1 MIKKMR
7 VHEESCKLK
16 KTPILVITGDPSENE
31 KLKCLNV
38 LEANGFMNK
47 PIKLCILKENIKK
60 IFGIC
65 NDMEEEEKLESF
77 LLEEDHFETNLKNE
91 VVIIDNDKLSTGRLV
106 LSLQKKDYTVTEFFN
121 HQQVSFYYYLIH
133 PLFQA
138 IDYYK
143 RNCDSI
149 PIILISNKLLREIS
163 VRGIKKLR
171 EFESIEL
178 YVFVINVI
186 RK

>member
-1 MIKKMR
+1 MR
-7 VHEESCKLK
+7 V
-16 KTPILVITGDPSENE
+16 IVTGGLGYIGSH
-31 KLKCLNV
+31 
-38 LEANGFMNK
+38 
-47 PIKLCILKENIKK
+47 ICIELINH
-60 IFGIC
+60 GY
-65 NDMEEEEKLESF
+65 
-77 LLEEDHFETNLKNE
+77 E